1 VESSAG
7 DYACHSGFRVNAP
20 QCIDACP
27 GSCRALEQA
36 ITAYITKGGQ
46 AAAKREVCANSW
58 AFKCYVED
66 GHKQFCQSLID
77 RAAHLGW
84 HLPGSPWELDQE
96 CQSLA
101 AEEAPAEA
109 AATAA
114 ERGTPTAVGE
124 DAATQALVESSAG
137 DYACHSGFRVNA
149 PQCIDAC
156 PGSCRALE
164 QAITA
169 YITKGGQAAAKREVC
184 ANSWA
189 FKCYVEDGHKQFCQS
204 LIDRAAHLGWHL
216 PGSPW
221 ELDQEC
227 QSLAAEEA
235 PAEAAATA
243 AERGTPT
250 AVGEDA
256 ATQATISELH
266 P

>member
-1 VESSAG
+1 MAAAQG
-7 DYACHSGFRVNAP
+7 SGFLLAFACALLQLSARA
-20 QCIDACP
+20 QDAGQP
-27 GSCRALEQA
+27 SLRGSVADDDSSR
-36 ITAYITKGGQ
+36 
-46 AAAKREVCANSW
+46 
-58 AFKCYVED
+58 D
-66 GHKQFCQSLID
+66 D
-77 RAAHLGW
+77 
-84 HLPGSPWELDQE
+84 
-96 CQSLA
+96 
-101 AEEAPAEA
+101 
-109 AATAA
+109 
-114 ERGTPTAVGE
+114 
-124 DAATQALVESSAG
+124 ATQALVESSAG